1 MTISRRELLILP
13 AALRDIFYTG
23 KLAQK
28 NTDTAHNAISVYFYN
43 LCLNLYPFRQASKI
57 HTLLPGSASKNG
69 SSANLSGHFTW
80 IFAQRSPPSSP
91 HSDGYLHAPGCRKD
105 NRSSGQSLSDFWNRR
120 PGRHPFPVLHDR
132 NHRSKQG
139 KGLHLHNI
147 PAPSHGGSAS

>member
-57 HTLLPGSASKNG
+57 HTLLPGSASENG

-91 HSDGYLHAPGCRKD
+91 H
-105 NRSSGQSLSDFWNRR
+105 
-120 PGRHPFPVLHDR
+120 
-132 NHRSKQG
+132 
-139 KGLHLHNI
+139 
-147 PAPSHGGSAS
+147 